1 MLWIRPLVTYPLD
14 YSTCNTYGLFGEV
27 ERTTSEEEEEETL
40 VVVLVEEEGVSVVME
55 ELEMWEEEEEDR
67 VANVTVNQ
75 EANPWT
81 VPVKRCK
88 NIK

>member
-1 MLWIRPLVTYPLD
+1 M
-14 YSTCNTYGLFGEV
+14 
-27 ERTTSEEEEEETL
+27 
-40 VVVLVEEEGVSVVME
+40 EEEGVSVVME